1 MKYTKPPLSFE
12 QQADLLLS
20 RGMAGDR
27 ETMVARLSATN
38 YYRLS
43 GYWHPFRQPNP
54 ADARAL
60 LDAFK
65 PGTTFDEVWCRY
77 AFDRRLRLLVMDAI
91 ERIEVAVRTQ
101 LTYHHAHD
109 HGPFAYATDAA
120 SMPKL
125 QPDEFT
131 KFLERTREEIDRSK
145 DTFADHFRTKYGDCH
160 TCLPAWM
167 LAEVMTFGTM
177 LTFYRGSSKKV
188 KQSVA
193 SVFDMPEAVLDSWLL
208 TLNAV
213 RNICAHHGR
222 LWNRELGVKPFIPRI
237 NVYPDWHTPVKV
249 QNNRMFGVLTICKWS
264 LDRIAPQSGWSD
276 RIQALLNSSPTIPII
291 SMGFPNN
298 WRGCPIWKPASVIT
312 PSAPPTPS
320 SPGVTGDH

>member
-1 MKYTKPPLSFE
+1 MKYAKPPLSFE
-12 QQADLLLS
+12 EQADQLLS
-20 RGMAGDR
+20 RGMTGDR
-27 ETMVARLSATN
+27 ALMIARLRVTN

-43 GYWHPFRQPNP
+43 GYWHPFRQPAQTP
-54 ADARAL
+54 GGSAL
-60 LDAFK
+60 DGFM
-65 PGTTFDEVWCRY
+65 PGTTFEEVWCRY

-120 SMPKL
+120 SMPKMGTV
-125 QPDEFT
+125 DFN
-131 KFLERTREEIDRSK
+131 KFVDRAQEEIDRSK
-145 DTFADHFRTKYGDCH
+145 DTFAEHFRDKYGDCH
-160 TCLPAWM
+160 GFLPAWM

-177 LTFYRGSSKKV
+177 LTFFRGSSKKV
-188 KQSVA
+188 KQNTA
-193 SVFDMPEAVLDSWLL
+193 NEFGMPETILDSWLL

-264 LDRIAPQSGWSD
+264 LDRIAPQSGWSE
-276 RIQALLNSSPTIPII
+276 RVCALLDASPAIPKI
-291 SMGFPNN
+291 SMGFPAN
-298 WRGCPIWKPASVIT
+298 WQECPIWKHSGV
-312 PSAPPTPS
+312 
-320 SPGVTGDH
+320 PGQ